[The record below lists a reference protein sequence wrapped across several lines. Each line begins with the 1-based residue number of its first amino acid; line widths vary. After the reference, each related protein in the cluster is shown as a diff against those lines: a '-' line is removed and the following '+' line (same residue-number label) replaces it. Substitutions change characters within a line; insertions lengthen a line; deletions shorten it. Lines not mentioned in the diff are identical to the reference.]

1 MTVAEFSA
9 HQPLIKS
16 DLNRLLTGHTSIQ
29 LITAELPQPWSLIS
43 GEGGYDDVDGYPH
56 GGSSVSLR
64 F

>member
-9 HQPLIKS
+9 DLPLIKS
-16 DLNRLLTGHTSIQ
+16 ELEHLVVGSTGSQ
-29 LITAELPQPWSLIS
+29 LFAAELPQPWSLIS
-43 GEGGYDDVDGYPH
+43 GEGGYDVDGYPR